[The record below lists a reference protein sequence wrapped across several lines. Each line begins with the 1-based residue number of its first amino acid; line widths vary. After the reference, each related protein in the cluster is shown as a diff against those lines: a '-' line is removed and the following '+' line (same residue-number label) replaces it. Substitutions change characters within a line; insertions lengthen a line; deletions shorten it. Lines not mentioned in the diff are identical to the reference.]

1 MLWLILVGYGLALFV
16 ISPRSHDIRGFYW
29 GHDERGREARLWLLS
44 GAGKYGILLGVNL
57 YGLLLCTVL
66 FLLPAGVMALTAR
79 QGKTRVS
86 VREARR

>member
-1 MLWLILVGYGLALFV
+1 MLWLILLGYGLTLFV

-29 GHDERGREARLWLLS
+29 GHDERGREAGLWLLS

-66 FLLPAGVMALTAR
+66 FLLPAGIVGLTAR
-79 QGKTRVS
+79 QGGIRVS
-86 VREARR
+86 VQEVRR